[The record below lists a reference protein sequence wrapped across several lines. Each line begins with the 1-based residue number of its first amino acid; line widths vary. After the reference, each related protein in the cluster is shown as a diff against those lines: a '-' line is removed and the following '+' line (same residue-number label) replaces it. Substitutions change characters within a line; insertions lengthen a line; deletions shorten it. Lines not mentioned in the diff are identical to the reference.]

1 MGIVIKQSIRS
12 SILAYLGV
20 LIGYVNVLW
29 LFPYFLGADQIG
41 LFRLIQS
48 SAFLM
53 ATFGQFGLGSALVK
67 FFPKLK
73 DQKGFLCFIV
83 LGGFIGFITF
93 AVFTFLFKTEITAY
107 FAKESGLFI
116 EYFGITL
123 LISLL
128 LIQFQLLEA
137 YCRSLLRIV
146 IPTFIRDIQLRLSVT
161 VLVVLYAL
169 NIITFEGLI
178 QWLSGAYLLMVITVV
193 FYLHHLRA
201 FHLSFNFKFIS
212 RPLLKQIITYAV
224 YMMIGAGGTQIV
236 LQIDSIMVSGA
247 LGLDATGIY
256 TIAFF
261 IGVVIE
267 MPKRSIT
274 QISAPLISQAFEKND
289 MPAVEKLYK
298 QTSINQMIIGS
309 LLLIGIWANLESL
322 YLFIP
327 NGEIYIQGIN
337 VVLFIGLGKLSDMIF
352 GTNGEIIVMSKHYK
366 FNVVAVGVLAILT
379 IALNLLLIPKYGIEG
394 AAIASFLAMLT
405 FNLSKFLFVW
415 VKFKIQPFSLGS
427 IKLLAIIGL
436 VLWVNQWVPKI
447 EQTLLDIVV
456 RSTVITILLVGLT
469 VGFKV
474 SKEVNNLVFGFTNRL
489 RKN

>member
-1 MGIVIKQSIRS
+1 
-12 SILAYLGV
+12 
-20 LIGYVNVLW
+20 
-29 LFPYFLGADQIG
+29 
-41 LFRLIQS
+41 
-48 SAFLM
+48 M
-53 ATFGQFGLGSALVK
+53 ATFGQFGLSSALVK

-73 DQKGFLCFIV
+73 DQKGFLSFIILGGV
-83 LGGFIGFITF
+83 LGFVLF
-93 AVFTFLFKTEITAY
+93 AAFTFLFKTEITAY

-123 LISLL
+123 LISFI

-137 YCRSLLRIV
+137 YCRSLLKIV
-146 IPTFIRDIQLRLSVT
+146 IPTLIRDIQLRLSVT
-161 VLVVLYAL
+161 VLVALYAL
-169 NIITFEGLI
+169 DIITFNGLI
-178 QWLSGAYLLMVITVV
+178 QWLSAAYLLMVITVII
-193 FYLHHLRA
+193 YLRQLKA
-201 FHLSFNFKFIS
+201 FQLSLNFKFINTA
-212 RPLLKQIITYAV
+212 LLKQIMTYAV

-322 YLFIP
+322 YSFIP

-352 GTNGEIIVMSKHYK
+352 GTNGEIIVMSKYYK
-366 FNVVAVGVLAILT
+366 FNVVAVGILAILT

-436 VLWVNQWVPKI
+436 VLRVNQWIPTL
-447 EQTLLDIVV
+447 EQTLLDILI
-456 RSTVITILLVGLT
+456 RSTVITVLLVGLT
-469 VGFKV
+469 IGLKV
-474 SKEVNNLVFGFTNRL
+474 SEEVNSLVFGFVNRF
-489 RKN
+489 KKT

>member
-12 SILAYLGV
+12 SIIAYLGV
-20 LIGYVNVLW
+20 LIGYINVLW
-29 LFPYFLGADQIG
+29 LFPYFLEADQIG

-53 ATFGQFGLGSALVK
+53 ATFGQFGLSSALVK

-73 DQKGFLCFIV
+73 DQKGFLSFII
-83 LGGFIGFITF
+83 LGGVFGFVLF
-93 AVFTFLFKTEITAY
+93 AAFTFLFKTEITAY

-123 LISLL
+123 LISFI

-137 YCRSLLRIV
+137 YCRSLLKIV
-146 IPTFIRDIQLRLSVT
+146 IPTLIRDIQLRLSVT
-161 VLVVLYAL
+161 VLVALYAL
-169 NIITFEGLI
+169 NIITFNGLI
-178 QWLSGAYLLMVITVV
+178 QWLSAAYLLMVITVI
-193 FYLHHLRA
+193 FYLRQLKA
-201 FHLSFNFKFIS
+201 FQLSFNFKFINTA
-212 RPLLKQIITYAV
+212 LLKQIMTYAV

-256 TIAFF
+256 TVAFF

-322 YLFIP
+322 YSFIP

-366 FNVVAVGVLAILT
+366 FNVVAVGILAILT
-379 IALNLLLIPKYGIEG
+379 IVLNLLLIPKYGIEG

-415 VKFKIQPFSLGS
+415 VKFKIQPFSMGS

-436 VLWVNQWVPKI
+436 VLWVNQWIPTL
-447 EQTLLDIVV
+447 ELTLLDILI
-456 RSTVITILLVGLT
+456 RSTVISVLLVGLT
-469 VGFKV
+469 IGLKV
-474 SKEVNNLVFGFTNRL
+474 SEEVNSLVFGFVNRF
-489 RKN
+489 KKA

>member
-12 SILAYLGV
+12 SVIAYLGV
-20 LIGYVNVLW
+20 LIGYINVLW
-29 LFPYFLGADQIG
+29 LFPYFLEADQIG

-53 ATFGQFGLGSALVK
+53 ATFGQFGLSSALVK

-73 DQKGFLCFIV
+73 DQKGFLSFII
-83 LGGFIGFITF
+83 LGGVFGFVLF
-93 AVFTFLFKTEITAY
+93 AAFTFLFKTEITAY

-123 LISLL
+123 LISFI

-137 YCRSLLRIV
+137 YCRSLLKIV
-146 IPTFIRDIQLRLSVT
+146 IPTLIRDIQLRLSVT

-169 NIITFEGLI
+169 NIITFNGLI
-178 QWLSGAYLLMVITVV
+178 QWLSAAYLLMVITVI
-193 FYLHHLRA
+193 FYLRQLKA
-201 FHLSFNFKFIS
+201 FQLSFNFKFINTA
-212 RPLLKQIITYAV
+212 LLKQIMTYAV

-322 YLFIP
+322 YSFIP

-366 FNVVAVGVLAILT
+366 FNVVAVGILAILT
-379 IALNLLLIPKYGIEG
+379 IVLNLLLIPKYGIEG

-415 VKFKIQPFSLGS
+415 VKFKIQPFSMGS

-436 VLWVNQWVPKI
+436 VLWVNQWIPTL
-447 EQTLLDIVV
+447 ELTLLDILI
-456 RSTVITILLVGLT
+456 RSTVISVLLVGLT
-469 VGFKV
+469 IGLKV
-474 SKEVNNLVFGFTNRL
+474 SEEVNSLVFGFVNRF
-489 RKN
+489 KKA

>member
-1 MGIVIKQSIRS
+1 LGIVIKQSIRS
-12 SILAYLGV
+12 SIIAYLGV
-20 LIGYVNVLW
+20 LIGYINVLW
-29 LFPYFLGADQIG
+29 LFPYFLEADQIG

-73 DQKGFLCFIV
+73 DQKGFLSFIILGGV
-83 LGGFIGFITF
+83 LGFVLF
-93 AVFTFLFKTEITAY
+93 AAFTFLFKTEITAY

-123 LISLL
+123 LISFI

-137 YCRSLLRIV
+137 YCRSLLKIV
-146 IPTFIRDIQLRLSVT
+146 IPTLIRDIQLRLSVT
-161 VLVVLYAL
+161 VLVALYAL
-169 NIITFEGLI
+169 NIITFNGLI
-178 QWLSGAYLLMVITVV
+178 QWLSGAYLLMVITVI
-193 FYLHHLRA
+193 FYLRQLKA
-201 FHLSFNFKFIS
+201 FQLSSNFKFINTA
-212 RPLLKQIITYAV
+212 LLKQIMTYAV

-322 YLFIP
+322 YSFIP

-366 FNVVAVGVLAILT
+366 FNVVAVGILAILT
-379 IALNLLLIPKYGIEG
+379 ITLNLLLIPKYGIEG

-436 VLWVNQWVPKI
+436 VLWVNQWVPKM
-447 EQTLLDIVV
+447 ELTLVDILI
-456 RSTVITILLVGLT
+456 RSTVITVLLVGLT
-469 VGFKV
+469 IGLKV
-474 SKEVNNLVFGFTNRL
+474 SEEVNSLVFGFMNRF
-489 RKN
+489 KKT

>member
-12 SILAYLGV
+12 SIIAYIGV

-29 LFPYFLGADQIG
+29 LFPYFLEADQIG

-73 DQKGFLCFIV
+73 DQKGFLSFII
-83 LGGFIGFITF
+83 LGGLIGFIVF
-93 AVFTFLFKTEITAY
+93 AAFTFLFNAEITAY

-116 EYFGITL
+116 QYFGITL
-123 LISLL
+123 LISFL
-128 LIQFQLLEA
+128 LIQFQLLES
-137 YCRSLLRIV
+137 YCRSLLKIV
-146 IPTFIRDIQLRLSVT
+146 IPTLIRDIQLRLSVT
-161 VLVVLYAL
+161 VLVALYAL
-169 NIITFEGLI
+169 DIITFGGLI

-193 FYLHHLRA
+193 FYLRHLKV
-201 FHLSFNFKFIS
+201 FHLNFNFKFID
-212 RPLLKQIITYAV
+212 RPLLKQILTYAV

-256 TIAFF
+256 MIAFF
-261 IGVVIE
+261 IGGVIE

-274 QISAPLISQAFEKND
+274 QISAPLIAQAFEKND

-322 YLFIP
+322 YSFIP
-327 NGEIYIQGIN
+327 NGEVYIQGIN

-366 FNVVAVGVLAILT
+366 FNVIAVGILAILT
-379 IALNLLLIPKYGIEG
+379 VALNLLLIPSYGIEG

-415 VKFKIQPFSLGS
+415 MKFKIQPFSLGS

-436 VLWVNQWVPKI
+436 VLWVNQWIPKLD
-447 EQTLLDIVV
+447 QTLLDIII
-456 RSTVITILLVGLT
+456 RSLAITILLVGLT
-469 VGFKV
+469 IGLKV
-474 SKEVNNLVFGFTNRL
+474 SKEVNSLVLGFIDRL
-489 RKN
+489 KKN

>member
-1 MGIVIKQSIRS
+1 M
-12 SILAYLGV
+12 
-20 LIGYVNVLW
+20 LIGYINVLW
-29 LFPYFLGADQIG
+29 LFPYFLEADQIG

-73 DQKGFLCFIV
+73 DQKGFLSFIILGGV
-83 LGGFIGFITF
+83 LGFVLF
-93 AVFTFLFKTEITAY
+93 AAFTFLFKTEITAY

-123 LISLL
+123 LISFI

-137 YCRSLLRIV
+137 YCRSLLKIV
-146 IPTFIRDIQLRLSVT
+146 IPTLIRDIQLRLSVT
-161 VLVVLYAL
+161 VLVALYAL
-169 NIITFEGLI
+169 NIITFNGLI
-178 QWLSGAYLLMVITVV
+178 QWLSGAYLLMVITVI
-193 FYLHHLRA
+193 FYLRQLKA
-201 FHLSFNFKFIS
+201 FQLSSNFKFINTA
-212 RPLLKQIITYAV
+212 LLKQIMTYAV

-322 YLFIP
+322 YSFIP

-366 FNVVAVGVLAILT
+366 FNVVAVGILAILT
-379 IALNLLLIPKYGIEG
+379 ITLNLLLIPKYGIEG

-436 VLWVNQWVPKI
+436 VLWVNQWVPKM
-447 EQTLLDIVV
+447 ELTLVDILI
-456 RSTVITILLVGLT
+456 RSTVITVLLVGLT
-469 VGFKV
+469 IGLKV
-474 SKEVNNLVFGFTNRL
+474 SEEVNSLVFGFMNRF
-489 RKN
+489 KKT

>member
-1 MGIVIKQSIRS
+1 M
-12 SILAYLGV
+12 
-20 LIGYVNVLW
+20 LW
-29 LFPYFLGADQIG
+29 LLPYFLEADQIG

-73 DQKGFLCFIV
+73 DQKGFLSFVI
-83 LGGFIGFITF
+83 LGGLIGFILF
-93 AVFTFLFKTEITAY
+93 AAATFLFKTEITAY

-137 YCRSLLRIV
+137 YCRSLLKIV

-161 VLVVLYAL
+161 VLVALYAL
-169 NIITFEGLI
+169 EVITFNGLI
-178 QWLSGAYLLMVITVV
+178 QWLLAAYLIMVITIVV
-193 FYLHHLRA
+193 YLRSLKS
-201 FHLSFNFKFIS
+201 FHLNFNFKFID
-212 RPLLKQIITYAV
+212 RPLLKQIMTYAV

-274 QISAPLISQAFEKND
+274 QISAPLIAQAFEKND

-322 YLFIP
+322 YSFIP
-327 NGEIYIQGIN
+327 NGDVYIQGIN

-366 FNVVAVGVLAILT
+366 FNVIAVGILAMLT
-379 IALNLLLIPKYGIEG
+379 IALNLLLIPSYGIEG

-415 VKFKIQPFSLGS
+415 MKFKIQPFSFGTF
-427 IKLLAIIGL
+427 KLLIIVAF
-436 VLWVNQWVPKI
+436 VLLVNQMLPKLDHV
-447 EQTLLDIVV
+447 LLDMSV
-456 RSTVITILLVGLT
+456 RSFIIAVVLLGATI
-469 VGFKV
+469 GFKV
-474 SKEVNNLVFGFTNRL
+474 SDEVNQVLANFMKRIKRG
-489 RKN
+489 

>member
-12 SILAYLGV
+12 SIIAYLGV
-20 LIGYVNVLW
+20 LIGYINVLW
-29 LFPYFLGADQIG
+29 LFPYFLEADQIG

-53 ATFGQFGLGSALVK
+53 ATFGQFGLGSALIK

-73 DQKGFLCFIV
+73 DQKGFLSFII
-83 LGGFIGFITF
+83 LGGLIGFILF
-93 AVFTFLFKTEITAY
+93 AAVTFLFKTEITAY

-123 LISLL
+123 LISFI

-137 YCRSLLRIV
+137 YCRSLLKIV
-146 IPTFIRDIQLRLSVT
+146 IPTLVRDIQLRLSIT
-161 VLVVLYAL
+161 VLVALYAL
-169 NIITFEGLI
+169 DIISFNGLI
-178 QWLSGAYLLMVITVV
+178 QWLSAAYLLMVITVI
-193 FYLHHLRA
+193 FYLRQLKA
-201 FHLSFNFKFIS
+201 FQLSFNFKFINTA
-212 RPLLKQIITYAV
+212 LLKQIMTYAV

-247 LGLDATGIY
+247 LGLDATGVY

-289 MPAVEKLYK
+289 MPAVKKLYK

-322 YLFIP
+322 YSLIP

-366 FNVVAVGVLAILT
+366 FNVVAVGILAILT
-379 IALNLLLIPKYGIEG
+379 IALNVLLIPKYGIEG

-415 VKFKIQPFSLGS
+415 VKFRIQPFSLGS
-427 IKLLAIIGL
+427 IKLVAIIGL
-436 VLWVNQWVPKI
+436 VLWVNQWIPTL
-447 EQTLLDIVV
+447 EQTLLDILI
-456 RSTVITILLVGLT
+456 RSTVITVLLVGLT
-469 VGFKV
+469 IGLKV
-474 SKEVNNLVFGFTNRL
+474 SEEVNSLVFGFVNRL
-489 RKN
+489 KKA

>member
-1 MGIVIKQSIRS
+1 MGIVVKQSIRS
-12 SILAYLGV
+12 SVIAYLGV
-20 LIGYVNVLW
+20 LIGYINVLW
-29 LFPYFLGADQIG
+29 LFPYFLEADQIG

-53 ATFGQFGLGSALVK
+53 ATFGQFGLSSALVK

-73 DQKGFLCFIV
+73 YQKGFLSFII
-83 LGGFIGFITF
+83 LGGVFGFVLF
-93 AVFTFLFKTEITAY
+93 AAFTFLFKTEITAY

-123 LISLL
+123 LISFI

-137 YCRSLLRIV
+137 YCRSLLKIV
-146 IPTFIRDIQLRLSVT
+146 IPTLIRDIQLRLSVT

-169 NIITFEGLI
+169 NIITFNGLI
-178 QWLSGAYLLMVITVV
+178 QWLSAAYLLMVITVI
-193 FYLHHLRA
+193 FYLLQLKA
-201 FHLSFNFKFIS
+201 FQLSLNFKFINTA
-212 RPLLKQIITYAV
+212 LLKQIMTYAV

-322 YLFIP
+322 YSFIP

-366 FNVVAVGVLAILT
+366 FNVVAVGILAILT
-379 IALNLLLIPKYGIEG
+379 IALNILLIPKYGIEG

-415 VKFKIQPFSLGS
+415 VKFKIQPFSMGS

-436 VLWVNQWVPKI
+436 VLWVNQWIPTL
-447 EQTLLDIVV
+447 ELTLLDILI
-456 RSTVITILLVGLT
+456 RSTVISVLLVGLT
-469 VGFKV
+469 IGLKV
-474 SKEVNNLVFGFTNRL
+474 SEEVNSLVFGFVNRF
-489 RKN
+489 KKA

>member
-12 SILAYLGV
+12 SVIAYIGV
-20 LIGYVNVLW
+20 LIGYINVLW
-29 LFPYFLGADQIG
+29 LFPYFLEADQIG

-73 DQKGFLCFIV
+73 DQKGFLSFII
-83 LGGFIGFITF
+83 LGGVSGFVLF
-93 AVFTFLFKTEITAY
+93 AAFTFLFKTEITAY

-123 LISLL
+123 LISFI

-137 YCRSLLRIV
+137 YCRSLLKIV
-146 IPTFIRDIQLRLSVT
+146 IPTLIRDIQLRLSVT
-161 VLVVLYAL
+161 VLVALYAL
-169 NIITFEGLI
+169 DIITFNGLI
-178 QWLSGAYLLMVITVV
+178 QWLSAAYLLMVITVII
-193 FYLHHLRA
+193 YLRQLKA
-201 FHLSFNFKFIS
+201 FQLSLNFKFINTA
-212 RPLLKQIITYAV
+212 LLKQIMTYAV

-322 YLFIP
+322 YSFIP

-366 FNVVAVGVLAILT
+366 FNVVAVGILAILT

-415 VKFKIQPFSLGS
+415 VKFEIQPFSLGS
-427 IKLLAIIGL
+427 IKLLGIIGL
-436 VLWVNQWVPKI
+436 VLWVNQWVPTLD
-447 EQTLLDIVV
+447 QTLLDILI
-456 RSTVITILLVGLT
+456 RSTVITVLLVGLT
-469 VGFKV
+469 IGLKV
-474 SKEVNNLVFGFTNRL
+474 SEEVNSLVFGFMNRF
-489 RKN
+489 KKT